1 MSHLDSLVPLFT
13 LVLFAA
19 RCFSITYYYKAN
31 EPEDFL
37 IGALFPVHRPPYTR
51 QNVTRLCG
59 ETWERPGIQRV
70 EAALQAIDEINSRD
84 DLLPNSTLG
93 IQIRDSC
100 WFSPIALEQAS
111 HYIPLSAW
119 TGAEY
124 QEQPYPYR
132 RRSSEECEEEESP
145 KNLVAVLGPLA
156 AAGASEVNSLLSLF
170 HIPEIGYSTTGQE
183 LGLRSRLGFYVSLVP
198 MEQAQARAMVDLVRF
213 FNWTYLSVV
222 YTEGDSSSQGS
233 LEEFAERAVRQN
245 VCVSQWLGVPASGT
259 AEDYLTTVKNL
270 NRTSRARVVVC
281 FCTSVT
287 VQGLLAGIRAANATG
302 DFNIVASDAWT
313 TDAKLLAGLEAEALG
328 TLALRVH
335 VKPDPDFEVYYTQ
348 LNPAENTRNPW
359 FAEFWETYFN
369 CSLKD
374 RPECTQNCKPRCK
387 GNESLADS
395 FHQDEMVS
403 GVKSAVYMVAYA
415 LHDMLQD
422 YCGDSAHVPGDN
434 CTRQVHV
441 SGDRFVEYLRNV
453 SGVHRGDAVEMYA
466 HACYDIVNFQVLEDG
481 QYEFVDVAIWS
492 DEERIFMHGEP
503 KWSDE
508 DEHDDEV
515 PVSQCGKPCP
525 RGYIKVPESNTNL
538 CCWKCVQCGSNQYVQ
553 GEYRCGNCEEGTW
566 PNATLNGCDPIPQK
580 YLQWTE
586 SAVIVVMVVSALALA
601 TAACVSA
608 VYVRYINTPLIKAS
622 SCELSFV
629 ILVGIIVSQ
638 ASTFA
643 ILSKPS
649 PTSCLMER
657 LFPVLSVAA
666 VHAAI
671 FTKTNRI
678 ARILAVSERRIFQRR
693 LRFMSTT
700 AQLTTTGVLIMGQ
713 VVITGTMLV
722 IQKPGTVLFYPAS
735 NRAVLLCNTTELAS
749 FLPLAYDFVLIAMC
763 TLYAV
768 KTRNV
773 PENFNEAKMI
783 GFAMYSTVVI
793 WVAYI
798 AVYIGNED
806 NRELALC
813 LAISISS
820 LIVLVLLFLPRVYIV
835 LFRPEKNRRS
845 SFLTFR
851 QDTMEAKVS
860 TVSGTVA
867 HENGGADVPRSQDS
881 VS

>member
-1 MSHLDSLVPLFT
+1 MSHLNALASLFT
-13 LVLFAA
+13 IVLFAA
-19 RCFSITYYYKAN
+19 RCFSVTYYYKSN

-70 EAALQAIDEINSRD
+70 EAALQAVDEINSRD
-84 DLLPNSTLG
+84 DVLPNSRLG

-119 TGAEY
+119 TGSEY

-132 RRSSEECEEEESP
+132 RRSTEECEEEESS
-145 KNLVAVLGPLA
+145 KNLVAVLGPLP

-170 HIPEIGYSTTGQE
+170 GIPEIGYSTTGQE

-198 MEQAQARAMVDLVRF
+198 MEQAQARAMVDLVGF
-213 FNWTYLSVV
+213 FNWTYVSVV
-222 YTEGDSSSQGS
+222 YTEGDSASQAS
-233 LEEFAERAVRQN
+233 MEEFAERAVRQN
-245 VCVSQWLGVPASGT
+245 VCVSQWLGVPASGA
-259 AEDYLTTVKNL
+259 AEDYLNTVQNL
-270 NRTSRARVVVC
+270 NRTRRARVVVC

-287 VQGLLAGIRAANATG
+287 VRGLLAGIRDANVTG

-313 TDAKLLAGLEAEALG
+313 TDAQLLAGLEAEALG

-335 VKPDPDFEVYYTQ
+335 VKPDPDFEVLHERPDCTH
-348 LNPAENTRNPW
+348 
-359 FAEFWETYFN
+359 N
-369 CSLKD
+369 C
-374 RPECTQNCKPRCK
+374 RRRCK
-387 GNESLADS
+387 GNESLADN

-403 GVKSAVYMVAYA
+403 GVKSAVFMVAYA
-415 LHDMLQD
+415 LHDMLLEH
-422 YCGDSAHVPGDN
+422 CGNSSRVQPGDN

-441 SGDRFVEYLRNV
+441 SGERFVEYLRNV
-453 SGVHRGDAVEMYA
+453 SGVHKGDAVEMYA
-466 HACYDIVNFQVLEDG
+466 HACYDIVNFQALDDG
-481 QYEFVDVAIWS
+481 QYEFVDVAMWS
-492 DEERIFMHGEP
+492 DEERIFMYAEP
-503 KWSDE
+503 KWGDDDE
-508 DEHDDEV
+508 DGDDEV
-515 PVSQCGKPCP
+515 PVSQCGKPCS

-553 GEYRCGNCEEGTW
+553 SEYRCGNCEEGTW
-566 PNATLNGCDPIPQK
+566 PNATLNGCDPIQQK

-586 SAVIVVMVVSALALA
+586 SAVIVVMLVSALALV
-601 TAACVSA
+601 TAACVSV
-608 VYVRYINTPLIKAS
+608 VYARYINTPLIKAS
-622 SCELSFV
+622 SRELSFV

-643 ILSKPS
+643 ILAKPS

-657 LFPVLSVAA
+657 LFPVLSIAA

-678 ARILAVSERRIFQRR
+678 ARILA
-693 LRFMSTT
+693 
-700 AQLTTTGVLIMGQ
+700 LTTTGVLIMGQ
-713 VVITGTMLV
+713 VIITGTMLV
-722 IQKPGTVLFYPAS
+722 IERPGTVLFYPAS
-735 NRAVLLCNTTELAS
+735 NRAVLLCDTTELAS

-763 TLYAV
+763 TVYAV

-820 LIVLVLLFLPRVYIV
+820 IIVLALLFLPRVYIV

-851 QDTMEAKVS
+851 QDTME
-860 TVSGTVA
+860 GQGE
-867 HENGGADVPRSQDS
+867 HRLRRPRSRERWHLRAAVARQC
-881 VS
+881 